1 MMLKTISVIAS
12 GAALSTII
20 IASSVL
26 LVLLKAREKSF
37 RERLNV
43 VASPYIRINAIS
55 TMGRTS
61 TKALGPLRRLAR
73 TIAWTLGYDPT
84 RGIQYPV
91 RWWLVFLLSG
101 IIARGVAGLLVT
113 LIGDPGWIAFPAGL
127 WFFSRSFFGWYD
139 AKRTRTLYAQFPD
152 ALAMIVR
159 SVRVGI
165 PLSEGIRTVAR
176 EGSNPTRV
184 EFGKLHDQ
192 VSIGVTVEDALHDM
206 ASRNRL
212 QEYRF
217 FATALSLQSQ
227 TGGGLTEALDILADV
242 MRKRLALTVR
252 AHALASEAKTSIAI
266 LAALPFVSGGALA
279 LLNPSYIGL
288 LFYDPSGQK
297 VLGLA
302 ILSLFTGLFVMRS
315 MIKRSLS

>member
-1 MMLKTISVIAS
+1 MTLRGVTFLAV
-12 GAALSTII
+12 ALAVLCLLMVII
-20 IASSVL
+20 IVL
-26 LVLLKAREKSF
+26 LRQQANERQF
-37 RERLNV
+37 RERLAM
-43 VASPYIRINAIS
+43 VASPYARINPIAI
-55 TMGRTS
+55 MGRAS
-61 TKALGPLRRLAR
+61 ARLGGPLGRAFLA
-73 TIAWTLGYDPT
+73 IARVFGFDPS
-84 RGIQYPV
+84 RDIRYPV
-91 RWWLVFLLSG
+91 RWWLVLIVAFML
-101 IIARGVAGLLVT
+101 ARGVAGLAVILVGPFGWAT
-113 LIGDPGWIAFPAGL
+113 LPVAWL
-127 WFFSRSFFGWYD
+127 FFSRNFFGWYD
-139 AKRTRTLYAQFPD
+139 AQRKRTLYAQFPD

-176 EGSNPTRV
+176 EASNPTRT

-192 VSIGVTVEDALHDM
+192 VSIGVTIEAALHDM
-206 ASRNRL
+206 AARNRL

-217 FATALSLQSQ
+217 FATALALQSQ

-279 LLNPSYIGL
+279 FLNPSYIGL
-288 LFYDPSGQK
+288 LFRDPSGQR

-302 ILSLFTGLFVMRS
+302 ILSLGSGLFVMRS